1 MQLGADTVAPVV
13 IDTNIVLDLF
23 VFHDPA
29 SQPLKQALQSG
40 SLRWLATQDMRMELA
55 RVLGYPLISA
65 RLETLQ
71 LSADDVLAQFDRYAR
86 LTAVAE
92 PAGVRCADTDDQK
105 FIDLAVS
112 HRATLL
118 SKDRAVLR
126 LRKRLQ
132 ALGVSV
138 RRDIDPMQGP

>member
-1 MQLGADTVAPVV
+1 VL
-13 IDTNIVLDLF
+13 DTNIVLDVF
-23 VFHDPA
+23 VFNDPA

-40 SLRWLATQDMRMELA
+40 QASWLATQDMRMELA
-55 RVLGYPLISA
+55 RVLGYPLISK

-71 LSADDVLAQFDRYAR
+71 LSAANVLAQFDRYAR
-86 LTAVAE
+86 LTAVADR
-92 PAGVRCADTDDQK
+92 AAVRCADTDDQK
-105 FIDLAVS
+105 FIDLAVT

-118 SKDRAVLR
+118 SKDQAVLR

-138 RRDIDPMQGP
+138 RRGIDSTQGR

>member
-1 MQLGADTVAPVV
+1 MRLGADTAAPVV
-13 IDTNIVLDLF
+13 LDTNIVLDLF

-29 SQPLKQALQSG
+29 SQPLKQGLHSG
-40 SLRWLATQDMRMELA
+40 RLRWLATQDMRMELA
-55 RVLGYPLISA
+55 RVLGYPLIAA
-65 RLETLQ
+65 RLETVQ
-71 LSADDVLAQFDRYAR
+71 LSAADVLAQFDRYAR

-92 PAGVRCADTDDQK
+92 QAGVRCADTDDQK

-112 HRATLL
+112 HCATLL

-132 ALGVSV
+132 ALGVIA
-138 RRDIDPMQGP
+138 RWDIEPMKGP